1 MSIAFLD
8 KYKNFQYK
16 ALFVGVMALGFR
28 QKLLLEGKKL
38 KIKLSKEKRKE
49 KQVASSKKI
58 LYRLER
64 GR

>member
-1 MSIAFLD
+1 
-8 KYKNFQYK
+8 
-16 ALFVGVMALGFR
+16 MALGFR